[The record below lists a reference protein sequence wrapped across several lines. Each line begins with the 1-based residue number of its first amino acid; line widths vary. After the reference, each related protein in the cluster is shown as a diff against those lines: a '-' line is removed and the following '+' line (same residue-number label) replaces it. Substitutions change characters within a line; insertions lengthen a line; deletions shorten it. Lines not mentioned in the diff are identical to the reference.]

1 MLCLSSFSTV
11 EKCCHF
17 LSVCLPKTLFAFS
30 GFSLDCLLFL
40 GKSFKFISGCT
51 SCFLSDQFD
60 STIQFL
66 ILVFGSVDGAVEFPA
81 GIKLPDYEYSKMIFS
96 DFHIS
101 YLSPYG
107 HQFISD
113 IRSDNVWNHVKSLSQ
128 KVGSNSLSALI
139 QISSGVITQLIKS
152 QLGIT

>member
-1 MLCLSSFSTV
+1 MLCLSSFSTL

-66 ILVFGSVDGAVEFPA
+66 ILVFGSVDDRISIDPA
-81 GIKLPDYEYSKMIFS
+81 ALAGNNADYC
-96 DFHIS
+96 
-101 YLSPYG
+101 
-107 HQFISD
+107 
-113 IRSDNVWNHVKSLSQ
+113 
-128 KVGSNSLSALI
+128 
-139 QISSGVITQLIKS
+139 SS
-152 QLGIT
+152 